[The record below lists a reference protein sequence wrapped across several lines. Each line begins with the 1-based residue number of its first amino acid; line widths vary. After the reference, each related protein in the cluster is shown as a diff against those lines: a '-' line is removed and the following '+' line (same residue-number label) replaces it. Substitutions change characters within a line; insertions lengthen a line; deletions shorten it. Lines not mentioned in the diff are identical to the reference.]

1 METTDRYKALRE
13 LNDSQLKAVD
23 ALLAG
28 QTHAEAA
35 ELAGVHRVTV
45 SRWATKH
52 PAFRVELNRRRQEL
66 LDQRVDRIRRL
77 DALALDVVS
86 DQLEDRDPAV
96 SGPSS
101 SGVKTSSCVPASMAN
116 EENTETLSRVIDL
129 RRFCLVHCRASD
141 SSNSPSLRISQRVPA
156 FRNISGKR
164 DDHPPMTGITSGRS
178 SDAYVCRY
186 A

>member
-116 EENTETLSRVIDL
+116 EENTETLSRVM
-129 RRFCLVHCRASD
+129 
-141 SSNSPSLRISQRVPA
+141 
-156 FRNISGKR
+156 ISGGFASFTAG
-164 DDHPPMTGITSGRS
+164 PPTRPIAHRFGSRSGYPRS
-178 SDAYVCRY
+178 AI
-186 A
+186 